1 MYAMFL
7 KPQNPPLLDLTS
19 VHQQL
24 KDCTREYH
32 HCHRR
37 LMDARAAGPQPE
49 LGHHGMIQYEVWFPG
64 FWQPVASWAIHASEH
79 GRILSTAPYRV
90 GGIHPSTYQTLSVRG
105 KNALVIEL
113 VRNGLRADGYF
124 AGWSWLSA
132 LCSQVA
138 LPSALVTDVLT
149 CIRVYESMRPAPQRP
164 AHGPTSTPFRMTIT
178 RATKLHDSLHHVAP
192 KNIGGKAW
200 VNSDEYLS
208 VYPTWSNTCFGLLPP
223 SSIFVWLGSQR
234 KTISRPDLDE
244 CDSLMLLGTVDFDL
258 NRIDSCKGWFSA
270 AIEIAKRNIATAGT
284 RMQGCALAALLNYDL
299 QKYLRRIQEID
310 TWVADSTGISGNGY
324 ERRSRYQQSK
334 AGIFTTLMVCNTHDL
349 LYDLATSN
357 LMSSVMYA
365 DAAGITK
372 ANLHCIFLTSCADQI
387 ARRLLCNAPGAREPL
402 FGDNAFV
409 TTAAW
414 AGFGERNR
422 TWERFVKYSRQIA
435 RSSSVEAA
443 TIAEHAVQQL
453 VLADCNLADIAET
466 WAKLTLPNGSH
477 YTTTPRQAIGYH
489 PSAAPEIMAGMV
501 PDLCSGCMV
510 PFQEA
515 LLAFTSDT
523 ISAIEGLPV
532 KVMERRAVARAAAI
546 RRTTIFATCEEC
558 CDVCA
563 CRIGRWADLVSYTVL
578 TALMADEK
586 STPASEW
593 LLQCYA
599 VWAVMTS
606 PVDVATVLSRF
617 DLCCKVVQNNG
628 AMGERDVLDC

>member
-1 MYAMFL
+1 M
-7 KPQNPPLLDLTS
+7 
-19 VHQQL
+19 
-24 KDCTREYH
+24 
-32 HCHRR
+32 
-37 LMDARAAGPQPE
+37 
-49 LGHHGMIQYEVWFPG
+49 
-64 FWQPVASWAIHASEH
+64 
-79 GRILSTAPYRV
+79 ILSDVTTEISDAQTVWGV
-90 GGIHPSTYQTLSVRG
+90 GGIHPSEYQSLSVHD

-124 AGWSWLSA
+124 AGWRWLSA
-132 LCSQVA
+132 LCSQIA

-149 CIRVYESMRPAPQRP
+149 CIRVYESMRPAPQHHG
-164 AHGPTSTPFRMTIT
+164 HGPTPTPFRMTIT
-178 RATKLHDSLHHVAP
+178 RATNLHDSLHHVAP

-200 VNSDEYLS
+200 VNSDEFLS

-223 SSIFVWLGSQR
+223 CSIFIWLGSQR
-234 KTISRPDLDE
+234 KTISCADLDE

-258 NRIDSCKGWFSA
+258 DRIDSCKGWFSA
-270 AIEIAKRNIATAGT
+270 AIEIARRNIAAVGT
-284 RMQGCALAALLNYDL
+284 RMEGCALAALLNYDL
-299 QKYLRRIQEID
+299 QKYVRRIQEVWIAQGLGAANLGPHAISPADWID

-324 ERRSRYQQSK
+324 ERPTRYQQSK

-365 DAAGITK
+365 DAAGIAK
-372 ANLHCIFLTSCADQI
+372 ANLHCIFPTSCADQI
-387 ARRLLCNAPGAREPL
+387 ARRLLCHAPAGEPL
-402 FGDNAFV
+402 FGDSAFV

-414 AGFGERNR
+414 AGFGERYR

-453 VLADCNLADIAET
+453 VLADCDLGDIAET

-477 YTTTPRQAIGYH
+477 YATTPRQAVEYQ
-489 PSAAPEIMAGMV
+489 PSAAPEIMEGIV
-501 PDLCSGCMV
+501 PDLCSGCIV
-510 PFQEA
+510 PFHEA
-515 LLAFTSDT
+515 LLAFASDT

-532 KVMERRAVARAAAI
+532 DVVEHRAVARAAAI
-546 RRTTIFATCEEC
+546 RRAAIFATSEEC

-563 CRIGRWADLVSYTVL
+563 CRIGCWADLVSYTVL
-578 TALMADEK
+578 TALMGNEK

-599 VWAVMTS
+599 VWTVMTS
-606 PVDVATVLSRF
+606 PVDVATVLSGF
-617 DLCCKVVQNNG
+617 DLCCEVIQDNG